1 MAKVTAKGL
10 WQALKAAFKGFSAD
24 KVMKLSGSLAYYTV
38 FSLGPLLIVLIYI
51 AGMFLGQEAAQGA
64 VYDQVQRFI
73 GHDGALQL
81 QEIIKNAAIDNK
93 GGVALIIGIVVLLIG
108 ATTVFG
114 EIQDSI
120 NSIWGLKASPK
131 AGWIKLILTRILS
144 FGMIASLGF
153 LLLVSMGATAL
164 VEALGKQL
172 QSIFPDVAVV
182 IFYIIN
188 LLLTVFVTTLLF
200 GIIFKFLP
208 DAKIKWKDVWV
219 GAIATSVFFLIGKFA
234 ISIYI
239 SKSEIGSTYGAA
251 GSLVVILVW
260 IYYSAMIL
268 YLGAEFTK
276 AYMVKFSGRIEP
288 NEYAIWQESPTIAG
302 AKSEGTFVDDK
313 IMEDSREKEKH
324 TFRPEKKI
332 TIPKYIPSKKSASEI
347 REQKE
352 NPGLGVL
359 LGGLALYFFN
369 TSSKKK

>member
-10 WQALKAAFKGFSAD
+10 WQALKEAFKGFSAD

-64 VYDQVQRFI
+64 VYDQVQKFI

-81 QEIIKNAAIDNK
+81 QEIIKNAAIDDK
-93 GGVALIIGIVVLLIG
+93 GGVAFIIGIVVLLIG

-131 AGWIKLILTRILS
+131 AGWIKLVLTRILS
-144 FGMIASLGF
+144 FGMISSLGF

-172 QSIFPDVAVV
+172 QTIFPDVAVV

-188 LLLTVFVTTLLF
+188 LLLTLFVTTILF
-200 GIIFKFLP
+200 AIIFKFLP
-208 DAKIKWKDVWV
+208 DAKIKWRDVWI

-313 IMEDSREKEKH
+313 IKEDSMEKEKL

-347 REQKE
+347 KEQKE

-369 TSSKKK
+369 TSTKKK

>member
-10 WQALKAAFKGFSAD
+10 WQALKEAFKGFSAD

-64 VYDQVQRFI
+64 IYDQVQRFI

-81 QEIIKNAAIDNK
+81 QEIIKNAAIDDK
-93 GGVALIIGIVVLLIG
+93 GGVALVIGIVVLLIG

-131 AGWIKLILTRILS
+131 AGLIKLVLTRLLS

-164 VEALGKQL
+164 VESLGKQL

-188 LLLTVFVTTLLF
+188 LLLTLFVTTILF
-200 GIIFKFLP
+200 AIIFKFLP
-208 DAKIKWKDVWV
+208 DAKIKWRDVWI

-276 AYMVKFSGRIEP
+276 AYIVKFGGRIQP
-288 NEYAIWQESPTIAG
+288 NEYAVWEDRATVAG
-302 AKSEGTFVDDK
+302 AKSEGTIVDDK
-313 IMEDSREKEKH
+313 IKEDSREKEKV
-324 TFRPEKKI
+324 TYRPEKKI
-332 TIPKYIPSKKSASEI
+332 SIPRYVPSKKSASEI
-347 REQKE
+347 KEQKE
-352 NPGLGVL
+352 NPGIGVL
-359 LGGLALYFFN
+359 LGGLAIYFFN
-369 TSSKKK
+369 TSYKKK